1 MKTNTT
7 VQQEFGE
14 SLIVSTPKGQV
25 RLKQCHNL
33 NALPTAMKVV
43 SNIPQS
49 SSTPQPI
56 AEAESSVT
64 PTKTDAGTVT
74 THYGH
79 VVRPPPRLIDE

>member
-14 SLIVSTPKGQV
+14 SLIVFTPKGQV
-25 RLKQCHNL
+25 CLKQRHL